1 MGALPRLSE
10 PEPDAIAP
18 FAPFIAPKDRI
29 KPTTMFRSTWLT
41 SSMRALRDRNLEK
54 AYFARLPAKYHE
66 SVANSV
72 AGVWLPIEV
81 AEAHY
86 EACDSLQLPLS
97 DILEIGKTVTR
108 FAHKTSYSFALRLV
122 TDAGVTPWAC
132 FAIQRRLWS
141 QVWVG
146 GDVATCKLGPKEARV
161 EVVGWPCARFAYCR
175 VAIRGVLIGQTELFC
190 TKAYAYEIPALCTPT
205 SLAYR
210 VAWA

>member
-1 MGALPRLSE
+1 MLSTMGAVPRLSE
-10 PEPDAIAP
+10 SDAIAP
-18 FAPFIAPKDRI
+18 FTTAKEHVR
-29 KPTTMFRSTWLT
+29 PTTMFRSTWLT
-41 SSMRALRDRNLEK
+41 SSLRALRDRKLEK
-54 AYFARLPAKYHE
+54 AYFAKLPAKYHA

-72 AGVWLPIEV
+72 AGVWLPLEV

-86 EACDSLQLPLS
+86 AACDALQLPLS

-122 TDAGVTPWAC
+122 TDVGVTPWAC
-132 FAIQRRLWS
+132 FAIQRRLWN

-146 GDVATCKLGPKEARV
+146 GDVATFKLGPKEARV
-161 EVVGWPCARFAYCR
+161 EVAGWPCARFAYCR
-175 VAIRGVLIGQTELFC
+175 IAIRGVLIGQTELFC
-190 TKAYAYEIPALCTPT
+190 TKAYAYEIPSQCTPT